1 MPSLAGGGDGSS
13 AAAPTTDAVEVG
25 FRAVEFGDRG
35 FGGLD
40 FRIYDYA

>member
-1 MPSLAGGGDGSS
+1 MPSLAGGGGGSS

-25 FRAVEFGDRG
+25 FRAVG

-40 FRIYDYA
+40 FKI